1 MPKLV
6 AHSLSRE
13 QFDKLKEE
21 RAVLDGEPA
30 VQIISHKREAW
41 PEPAAGAGSQL
52 TYSYLWPLLCLGAVQ
67 DRTLSNEDLFR
78 LPKQETSTALSS
90 MLQKFYRPDARLA
103 EAIAAEADA
112 SFWRLSKALWAL
124 VRPLMVEAGWC
135 NLLACAIQVTMPLL
149 LRELVLGVAEPD
161 PFDARRR
168 GLRGACFVALGCI
181 LQALSQQRQQHLATR

>member
-6 AHSLSRE
+6 AHNVSRE
-13 QFDKLKEE
+13 QFDKLKAERAALDGE
-21 RAVLDGEPA
+21 RAVE
-30 VQIISHKREAW
+30 VISQTRQAW

-52 TYSYLWPLLCLGAVQ
+52 AYSYLWPLLCLGAVQ
-67 DRTLSNEDLFR
+67 DRTLSNEDLFD
-78 LPKQETSTALSS
+78 LPKPETSITLSTT
-90 MLQKFYRPDARLA
+90 LQKFYRPDARLV
-103 EAIAAEADA
+103 EATAAEADA

-135 NLLACAIQVTMPLL
+135 NLLACSIQVTMPLL

-161 PFDARRR
+161 PSDARRR